1 MNDSSPIELS
11 VIIPCWN
18 VAPWLPRCLEDVFA
32 ALPDRA
38 EIIAVDDG
46 SRDET
51 IEILENFAA
60 KHKELKI
67 FSQQNFGVSAAR
79 NRALDAASGEF
90 IFFVDPDDGVEPGFF
105 SEMLERIKETN
116 ADYCICAFK
125 TLHAD
130 GSVKEEKLKSIYE
143 FTSND
148 AIVSGYVSRIIGYSF
163 DSVNRFYSGEPLF
176 ARREMA
182 SVWRAC
188 FKRSIIENAHIKFD
202 ETISLYEDAIFNAEY
217 LLSARSMTCIDK
229 PLYRVTERDS
239 GAMRTIPRNALKL
252 ARNKLRLL
260 SARRRLDAISGGKI
274 WKMCEGSVVF
284 SVLEIFSLMAQFK
297 LRWSDGSA
305 ILREYLNSAETRSAI
320 HNFPLS
326 AKKPVFAA
334 AVLALRLFYPRAV
347 KKRK

>member
-1 MNDSSPIELS
+1 MDSSSSIELS

-32 ALPDRA
+32 ALPDKA
-38 EIIAVDDG
+38 EVIAINDG
-46 SRDET
+46 SQDET
-51 IEILENFAA
+51 PEILERFAE
-60 KHKELKI
+60 KHSALKI
-67 FSQQNFGVSAAR
+67 FNQQNFGVSAAR
-79 NRALDAASGEF
+79 NRALNAASGEF
-90 IFFVDPDDGVEPGFF
+90 IFFVDPDDGVELGFF
-105 SEMLERIKETN
+105 TEMLTRMKEKK

-130 GSVKEEKLKSIYE
+130 GSAKDEKLKSIYE

-188 FKRSIIENAHIKFD
+188 FRRSIIESAHIKFD

-217 LLSARSMTCIDK
+217 LLAAQSMTCIDK

-252 ARNKLRLL
+252 ARNKLNLL
-260 SARRRLDAISGGKI
+260 SARKRLDALSNGKI
-274 WKMCEGSVVF
+274 WKMCEGSAVF
-284 SVLEIFSLMAQFK
+284 SVLEILSLMVRFK
-297 LRWSDGSA
+297 LRWSDGWT
-305 ILREYLNSAETRSAI
+305 ILKEYLNSTKTRSAL
-320 HNFPLS
+320 HEFPLS
-326 AKKPVFAA
+326 VKKPILTA
-334 AVLALRLFYPRAV
+334 AVLMLRLVYPRSI